1 MSLKAFHV
9 VFIVASF
16 ALALGFAGW
25 ALVEWRNEGGVGMAL
40 MGFGS
45 LAVAIAIVPYSIWF
59 LRKLKRVSYL

>member
-16 ALALGFAGW
+16 ALAVGVGGW
-25 ALVEWRNEGGVGMAL
+25 ALREWRAGEGGGYAA

-45 LAVAIAIVPYSIWF
+45 LALAVAIIPYSIWF